1 MCGAE
6 CRGALEVR
14 VDSLVL
20 YAKRSEERVDRA
32 FFLSRPHAGPD
43 RMEFP
48 HGDASRPAFGGTAR
62 GMASGKPT
70 LLSPPRFRKVPG
82 SRSHRAVT
90 N

>member
-48 HGDASRPAFGGTAR
+48 HGDAGPPCVWRDSGPWYGVQENQPCEPA
-62 GMASGKPT
+62 PI
-70 LLSPPRFRKVPG
+70 
-82 SRSHRAVT
+82 
-90 N
+90 